1 MLFDNGGIPKAA
13 DGPPLDEGTVD
24 AETYRVQGAASRASE
39 RSEPANRPSEVAG
52 TAKRPLCAARGKAK
66 VLIDFRVKRIPAA
79 CRSFAPKGG
88 TLGALLV
95 QRRPCDSRLFAYQL
109 WLRSFGA
116 GETDDRMSS
125 TPGLSRKGEEPP
137 LGKNPLDEGVHIDAS
152 KSL

>member
-1 MLFDNGGIPKAA
+1 MRLRVHPNGVSRRIGHLRWPELRNACS
-13 DGPPLDEGTVD
+13 
-24 AETYRVQGAASRASE
+24 VQPVE
-39 RSEPANRPSEVAG
+39 
-52 TAKRPLCAARGKAK
+52 KAK